1 MCARENVH
9 LVGIGISEPFHERA
23 PVDATGAYQLDI
35 RKSPVAGNARVSIES
50 ACGGVL
56 LSEAVRH
63 DTAQRWITRDGFR
76 RGAQRPSVT
85 CPVPAGVAALD
96 EGARGGGGP
105 GRAGGRAGRTRIP
118 ELVTAATPD
127 GARAVRPR
135 RASARARADCR
146 AHSSPDTRPA
156 PQSIPC
162 AVSAGCLVALVAPS
176 AYYTLRPGSWPQGQP
191 RTSPYSSSGSARA
204 TFASPEPS
212 NAQATPARQRLKRR
226 AGGPPSPAR
235 GSVAKDPVRC
245 RPAAANHSLRP
256 RAPSRSGGMLVG
268 GGLS

>member
-1 MCARENVH
+1 MCARGNVH

-23 PVDATGAYQLDI
+23 PVDATGAYQRDI
-35 RKSPVAGNARVSIES
+35 RKSPVGGNARVSIES

-56 LSEAVRH
+56 LSEAARY
-63 DTAQRWITRDGFR
+63 DTARRWITRGGFR

-96 EGARGGGGP
+96 DCAWGGGGP
-105 GRAGGRAGRTRIP
+105 GRAGRTRIP

-176 AYYTLRPGSWPQGQP
+176 AYYAP
-191 RTSPYSSSGSARA
+191 
-204 TFASPEPS
+204 
-212 NAQATPARQRLKRR
+212 
-226 AGGPPSPAR
+226 
-235 GSVAKDPVRC
+235 
-245 RPAAANHSLRP
+245 RP
-256 RAPSRSGGMLVG
+256 RLLAAGPASKITLLLIGSDRPSFATRF
-268 GGLS
+268 